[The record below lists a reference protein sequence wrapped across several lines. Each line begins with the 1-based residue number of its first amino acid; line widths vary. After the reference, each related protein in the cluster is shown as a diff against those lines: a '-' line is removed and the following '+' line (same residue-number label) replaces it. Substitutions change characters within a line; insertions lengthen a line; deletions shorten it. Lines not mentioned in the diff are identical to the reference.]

1 MRLFATLGIILCIP
15 LTLQAQGAGTGS
27 VEGTVADSIHL
38 RPLVGGRV
46 QAVRMDVQDDSE
58 FVAITDARGRF
69 RFAALH
75 PGRYALALASPL
87 LDSLEYG
94 APATQVSVV
103 ARQVAHV
110 ELAIPSGRTLRAV
123 ACPGA
128 DLPTRT
134 GALLG
139 HASDADTDRPLSGAS
154 VLVAWSELDID
165 SVTHVPT
172 SGERLARTTADSL
185 GAFRLCGVP
194 TGEWLV
200 VQVQHATRAGSVL
213 RLTIDDAVGV
223 LVRNLTF
230 SAAGSQ
236 PLVAAVAG
244 SSSNATAPA
253 AFVGTASL
261 TGIVRRDAGRP
272 VAGAQVR
279 MVAGGSAVRTD
290 DSGRFLLSALP
301 AGTHDIEVKLLGYRV
316 ERRAVDLRS
325 GVAAHLDVEL
335 EGAVMLDSVAVVAQR
350 LRYPEFESRKR
361 EATAGYF
368 RDEREI
374 SEYHV
379 QSTSELLWTIPG
391 FRVTGQGASAGV
403 VSARGGT
410 TGACPTVIVVDH
422 VRIDRIN
429 DVPPSTIGAMEFYP
443 GQIGAPMRYRSPC
456 GTIVIWT
463 KR

>member
-15 LTLQAQGAGTGS
+15 RMLQAQGAGTGS

-38 RPLVGGRV
+38 RPLAGGRV
-46 QAVRMDVQDDSE
+46 QAIRMDVQDDSE
-58 FVAITDARGRF
+58 FVAITDVRGRF
-69 RFAALH
+69 RFAGLH

-110 ELAIPSGRTLRAV
+110 ELGIPSGRTLRAV

-128 DLPTRT
+128 DLPLRT

-139 HASDADTDRPLSGAS
+139 HTSDADTDRPLAGAS

-172 SGERLARTTADSL
+172 SGERLARTIADSL

-200 VQVQHATRAGSVL
+200 VQVQHANRAGSVL

-230 SAAGSQ
+230 SVAGSQ
-236 PLVAAVAG
+236 PLVAAAAG
-244 SSSNATAPA
+244 SSSNPTAPA
-253 AFVGTASL
+253 AFVGTASV

-279 MVAGGSAVRTD
+279 MVAGGSVVRTD
-290 DSGRFLLSALP
+290 DSGRFLLSTLP

-325 GVAAHLDVEL
+325 GVAAFGGCDATGVQGMPGEFRVQARLGEICAEVADFALRIFKLGIELDHVEAPLFKMSLHLVPFRDPAFI
-335 EGAVMLDSVAVVAQR
+335 AVQSL
-350 LRYPEFESRKR
+350 R
-361 EATAGYF
+361 EAGDFAGLLADACLKCG
-368 RDEREI
+368 RALLELRLERI
-374 SEYHV
+374 TIANDAFY
-379 QSTSELLWTIPG
+379 LLLG
-391 FRVTGQGASAGV
+391 R
-403 VSARGGT
+403 
-410 TGACPTVIVVDH
+410 H
-422 VRIDRIN
+422 
-429 DVPPSTIGAMEFYP
+429 E
-443 GQIGAPMRYRSPC
+443 
-456 GTIVIWT
+456 
-463 KR
+463 